1 MLYMIECNSKKE
13 LPKMAKAHQIQEWVK
28 VCEDDLLHKKC
39 RMIRCYEPATEIPKK
54 LLILLDTTDS
64 DGLDLLMSDF
74 GNDWT
79 MDVFPLNVLHEI
91 LKEDHAIVAG

>member
-13 LPKMAKAHQIQEWVK
+13 LPKMAKARQIKEWVK